1 MSLPRKPFEALR
13 RFTRPE
19 APTERCGLCG
29 TAIPAE
35 HEHLCAPGERKL
47 HCACTA
53 CAILFSSE
61 QAARFRR
68 VTPKLEA
75 FPLCVTDGD
84 WIALG
89 VPVGLAFFYR
99 STAAGGAVA
108 VYPSPAGPLESAVEE
123 GAWESLVASNPTLR
137 DFEPDVEAILV
148 NRVRGASDS
157 FRCSIDHCYHLIGLV
172 RAHWSGFSGGPELWD
187 AVDAFFGRLRAMAKQ
202 PSLTGETT

>member
-1 MSLPRKPFEALR
+1 MSRPRRPFAALR

-19 APTERCGLCG
+19 TPVERCGLCG

-47 HCACTA
+47 VCACTA

-61 QAARFRR
+61 QAARYRR

-75 FPLCVTDGD
+75 FSLRANDGD
-84 WIALG
+84 WDALG

-99 STAAGGAVA
+99 STAAGGVVA
-108 VYPSPAGPLESAVEE
+108 VYPSPAGPLESVVEE
-123 GAWESLVASNPTLR
+123 SVWETLAGSNPALH
-137 DFEPDVEAILV
+137 DFEPDVEALLV

-172 RAHWSGFSGGPELWD
+172 RTYWSGFSGGPELWN
-187 AVDAFFGRLRAMAKQ
+187 AVDAFFANMRTAA
-202 PSLTGETT
+202 EANA